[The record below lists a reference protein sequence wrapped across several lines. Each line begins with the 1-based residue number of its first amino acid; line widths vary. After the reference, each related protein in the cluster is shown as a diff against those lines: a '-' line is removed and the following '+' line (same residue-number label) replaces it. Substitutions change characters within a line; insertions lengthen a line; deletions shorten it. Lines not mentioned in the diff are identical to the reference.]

1 MRKSV
6 LLIALLAFEQALA
19 QTPTSS
25 AASNLQ
31 TPTSNFP
38 WKEAYPPPLLAPS
51 PKTEWVQALSN
62 ATIANAPVGNRG
74 VAGNDPY
81 CHWTSTQCKR
91 PSDIYTCEQ
100 GHWGLSFDDGPT
112 IASPPLYDFL
122 KQQNLKATFFLI
134 GGNVIQYPDMVK
146 KMHEDGHEIAI
157 HTWSHTQLTTQ
168 TNEQIVAELKW
179 TEQAIKEII
188 GVSPVLVRPPQG
200 DMDDR
205 VRNITEQLGFK
216 IAIWS
221 HDTFDWEIGTN
232 PTVTPQSIEQEV
244 TSWLNTAT
252 GGISLQHDRVNE
264 TVNVAINTVVP
275 LLKGKYEMSTV
286 AACAN
291 MSAEDVYKETAGS
304 GNQSSGNGGEG
315 AASALMPAAF
325 FVAFS
330 AVAAS
335 IVSSAL

>member
-1 MRKSV
+1 MRKSTF
-6 LLIALLAFEQALA
+6 LIALLALEQVYA
-19 QTPTSS
+19 QTPT
-25 AASNLQ
+25 AGAPAGLQ
-31 TPTSNFP
+31 TPTSNFE
-38 WKEAYPPPLLAPS
+38 WKEAYPVPIQVPS
-51 PKTEWVQALSN
+51 PKPEWVQSLNN
-62 ATIANAPVGNRG
+62 ATIPQAPVGQPAVPG
-74 VAGNDPY
+74 TDPY

-112 IASPPLYDFL
+112 VASPPLYDFL
-122 KQQNLKATFFLI
+122 KSQNLKATFFLI
-134 GGNVIQYPDMVK
+134 GGNVIQYPEMVK
-146 KMHEDGHEIAI
+146 RMHEDGHEIAI

-205 VRNITEQLGFK
+205 VRNITQQLGFN
-216 IAIWS
+216 IAIWD

-232 PTVTPQSIEQEV
+232 PLITPQSIEQTV
-244 TSWLNTAT
+244 RGWINNSSS
-252 GGISLQHDRVNE
+252 GISLEHDRVNE

-275 LLKGKYEMSTV
+275 LLKSKYEMTTV

-291 MSAEDVYKETAGS
+291 MTAEDVYKETAGQGS
-304 GNQSSGNGGEG
+304 AGSGEG
-315 AASALMPAAF
+315 AATSLNPTTLFMAF
-325 FVAFS
+325 GT
-330 AVAAS
+330 VAA
-335 IVSSAL
+335 ALISHAL